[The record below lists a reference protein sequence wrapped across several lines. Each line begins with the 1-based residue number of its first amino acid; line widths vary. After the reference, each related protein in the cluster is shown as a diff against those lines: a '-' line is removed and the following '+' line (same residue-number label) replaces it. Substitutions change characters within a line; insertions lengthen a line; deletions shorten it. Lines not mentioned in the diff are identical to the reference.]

1 MARFVSRPGL
11 RGKSAMRIPGSLG
24 LSVVPVTELALAS
37 LERVPILARMET
49 TALPLELSVEEYLKS
64 EAAGQI
70 RHEFIGGRIHA
81 MAGTS
86 ERHNLIA
93 MNVGNAFFN
102 HLRGGPCRTYMA
114 DFKVRMEIHREDI
127 LYYPDVMV
135 ACVRDGVEKYFLRYP
150 KLIVEILSESTEAI
164 DRREKLLNYPTIPTL
179 SEYVL
184 IAQDSREITLHR
196 RDEQWRPILL
206 TAPDAPVE
214 FRSIKLTVP
223 LAQIYEGVL

>member
-1 MARFVSRPGL
+1 VKSLSESAPPGAL
-11 RGKSAMRIPGSLG
+11 
-24 LSVVPVTELALAS
+24 ELEETGHKQAALAS
-37 LERVPILARMET
+37 SGGATMICRMET
-49 TALPLELSVEEYLKS
+49 AAHPLHISVEDYLTF
-64 EAAGQI
+64 EAGGQV
-70 RHEFIGGRIHA
+70 RHEFIGGRVHA

-102 HLRGGPCRTYMA
+102 HLRGGPCKTYMA
-114 DFKVRMEIHREDI
+114 DFKVRLEVHREDI

-150 KLIVEILSESTEAI
+150 KLIVEILSESTQAI

-179 SEYVL
+179 AEYVF
-184 IAQDSREITLHR
+184 IAQDTHEVTLHQR
-196 RDEQWRPILL
+196 EEQWRPVLL
-206 TAPDAPVE
+206 TRPDAPVE

-223 LAQIYEGVL
+223 LAQIYEGLL